1 MSRVLPEGKAARRIG
16 TVVLLAGVVLLTTA
30 AHRQLPHEVKTQKG
44 DAYVPRPEFAKA
56 MSLGFDAVLADY
68 YWVQAV
74 LLAGGSFDPQSQ
86 STHLGRLI
94 DVVTTLDPWVDHP
107 YRFAAVWL
115 TDTLDDVRHG
125 NMLLRRSFDYHPD
138 EWRNRFYLGFN
149 LFYYLEDNAG
159 AADILHEAS
168 QMTGS
173 PQYLP
178 RLVARLRS
186 ESASLAAAGLFLEE
200 LVRTTEDEA
209 SRAEYQAALDE
220 VEVEWRARQLDEARE
235 NYKKLHGR
243 DIEFVE
249 QLVVGNQG
257 VLPALPDAEPSSL
270 PAPLRRG
277 SRWVIDEES
286 GQIVSSYYGRRYEV
300 HIDEHSR
307 RRKQRI
313 EERTR
318 RSRGAAEVET
328 SAAPS
333 NGSAAEGE
341 EADGV

>member
-1 MSRVLPEGKAARRIG
+1 VLRRFKTIAL
-16 TVVLLAGVVLLTTA
+16 LLAVGFVTTA
-30 AHRQLPHEVKTQKG
+30 AHQRLPHGLRTHQG
-44 DAYVPRPEFAKA
+44 DDYVPQPQFAKV
-56 MSLGFDAVLADY
+56 MSLGFDAVHADY

-74 LLAGGSFDPQSQ
+74 LLAGESQNPQAE

-107 YRFAAVWL
+107 YRFAAIWL
-115 TDTLDDVRHG
+115 TETLDDVRHG

-149 LFYYLEDNAG
+149 LFYYLDDNAA
-159 AADILHEAS
+159 AADALQEAS
-168 QMTGS
+168 TMTGA

-209 SRAEYQAALDE
+209 AKAEYQSALDE
-220 VEVEWRARQLDEARE
+220 VQIEWRARQLDDARE
-235 NYKKLHGR
+235 NFKKLHGR

-249 QLVVGNQG
+249 QLVAGNDA
-257 VLPALPDAEPSSL
+257 VLDALPDPEPSSL

-277 SRWVIDEES
+277 SKWELDEE
-286 GQIVSSYYGRRYEV
+286 GVIVSSYYGRRYEV
-300 HIDEHSR
+300 HIDEH
-307 RRKQRI
+307 
-313 EERTR
+313 ERTR
-318 RSRGAAEVET
+318 KQAVEART
-328 SAAPS
+328 ALKRQREA
-333 NGSAAEGE
+333 E
-341 EADGV
+341 EAAAREEEPAKGESTDGV